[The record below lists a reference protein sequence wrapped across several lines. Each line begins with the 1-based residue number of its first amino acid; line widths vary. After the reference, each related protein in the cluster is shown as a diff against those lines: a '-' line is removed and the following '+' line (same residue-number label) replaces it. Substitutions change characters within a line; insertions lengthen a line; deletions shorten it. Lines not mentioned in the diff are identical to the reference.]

1 MRRED
6 APSDQVT
13 GYVLAGGRS
22 TRMGRDKA
30 LLELGGTTLVEFA
43 VQKLSGVVSTVRILG
58 NRPEFKAYAPT
69 VGDLRGG
76 CGPLGGLEAALADT
90 TTDWILALP
99 VDMPFVPAR
108 LLRCWVSHVLAEDT
122 ARIAIFSCN
131 GRPQPA
137 LCMLHREVRPFVAD
151 ALSRSSFKLY
161 TVFEDAAS
169 QLAGLHGVSLN
180 HVLLVREA
188 SRETA
193 DLLLRR
199 TSDDAGSNADMV
211 LERLGWELWFANVNT
226 PEEFAKAQELVGLPD
241 AGS

>member
-6 APSDQVT
+6 APLDHVT

-30 LLELGGTTLVEFA
+30 LLELGGTTLIELA
-43 VQKLSGVVSTVRILG
+43 VQKLSAVVSKVRILG
-58 NRPEFKAYAPT
+58 SRPEFKAYAPM
-69 VGDLRGG
+69 VGDLQEG

-90 TTDWILALP
+90 TTDWILVLP
-99 VDMPFVPAR
+99 VDMPFVPVR
-108 LLRCWVSHVLAEDT
+108 LLRCWVSNVLAEDT
-122 ARIAIFSCN
+122 ARVAMFSCS

-137 LCMLHREVRPFVAD
+137 LCLLHREVRPFVAD

-169 QLAGLHGVSLN
+169 SVAAVHGVSLER
-180 HVLLVREA
+180 VLFVQE

-193 DLLLRR
+193 DLFRR
-199 TSDDAGSNADMV
+199 ERDRTGGGEMGLPLEGLESD
-211 LERLGWELWFANVNT
+211 LWFANLNT
-226 PEEFAKAQELVGLPD
+226 PEEFAKAQKLIGLSD
-241 AGS
+241 TRS